1 MGVTYFA
8 VFVAT
13 VLAGILIFLLKN
25 FSDSILL
32 GGKDDAVELTKLHE
46 LSIRNEAE
54 RRKAEAYIHKHML
67 SLEQARCQ
75 KERRKKR
82 EEHS

>member
-32 GGKDDAVELTKLHE
+32 GGKDDSVELQKLHE
-46 LSIRNEAE
+46 LSIKNEAE
-54 RRKAEAYIHKHML
+54 RRKAEAYIHRHML
-67 SLEQARCQ
+67 SLEQARCE
-75 KERRKKR
+75 KERRKKQKQQ
-82 EEHS
+82 S

>member
-8 VFVAT
+8 VFVAA

-32 GGKDDAVELTKLHE
+32 GGKDDVVALDKLHE
-46 LSIRNEAE
+46 LSIKNEAE

-67 SLEQARCQ
+67 SLEQARCE
-75 KERRKKR
+75 KEQRKKR
-82 EEHS
+82 KGHT